1 MKLKRWSVELTG
13 DRPCHRLRYQRRTKR
28 LNEEYVSQEDEE
40 QRISSAKAYMIPA
53 GDEFKNDPRN
63 PLAKSGGAH

>member
-1 MKLKRWSVELTG
+1 MKSMYKLA
-13 DRPCHRLRYQRRTKR
+13 RTYTFR
-28 LNEEYVSQEDEE
+28 AIADMHY
-40 QRISSAKAYMIPA
+40 A

>member
-1 MKLKRWSVELTG
+1 MKSMFPSETREKQT
-13 DRPCHRLRYQRRTKR
+13 
-28 LNEEYVSQEDEE
+28 
-40 QRISSAKAYMIPA
+40 SSAMAYMIPA

>member
-1 MKLKRWSVELTG
+1 MKSVKLTG

-28 LNEEYVSQEDEE
+28 LNEEYVSQQDEG
-40 QRISSAKAYMIPA
+40 QQISSAIANMIHA

-63 PLAKSGGAH
+63 PLAKAGGAH